1 MPRVGIAALRT
12 GSAAAR
18 VGTAAVDLFT
28 AVPQNCGVLENAQL
42 LITGGAGFIG
52 SRLTE
57 RLAGTNRI
65 VILDTLHR
73 NALQEAGLDRHPN
86 VTLIRG
92 DVRDAAAVKEAMRFA
107 THVVHLAS
115 IAGVDTVMQRPLE
128 TMEVALKGT
137 FNVLEAAADSPGLAR
152 FVDFSTSEVFGSYA
166 FRVKEGDVTSLGAV
180 GEARWTYAVSKLA
193 TEHLCNVMHRAKG
206 LKALTIRPF
215 NIFGPGQVGEGAI
228 HHFIV
233 RALRGEPLVVH
244 NDGDQIRAWCYI
256 DDMVD
261 GLLLALVREAA
272 IGLTFNIGNP
282 RTALTVH
289 NLAHLV
295 KRLTGSSSEVV
306 HAAWPYPDVELR
318 IPDIGRAREVLG
330 FEPRVDL
337 EEGLARTITWY
348 RSALGA

>member
-1 MPRVGIAALRT
+1 ML
-12 GSAAAR
+12 
-18 VGTAAVDLFT
+18 
-28 AVPQNCGVLENAQL
+28 QNAQL

-52 SRLTE
+52 SRLIQ
-57 RLAGTNRI
+57 RLAGENRI
-65 VILDTLHR
+65 VVLDTLHR
-73 NALQEAGLDRHPN
+73 NALAEAGLDDHPN

-92 DVRDAAAVKEAMRFA
+92 DVRDPVAVREAMRGA

-115 IAGVDTVMQRPLE
+115 IAGVDTVMKRPLE
-128 TMEVALKGT
+128 TMEVAIKGT
-137 FNVLEAAADSPGLAR
+137 FNALEAAVEAPGIER

-166 FRVKEGDVTSLGAV
+166 FRAREVDVTSLGAV

-193 TEHLCNVMHRAKG
+193 TEHLCNVMHRARG
-206 LKALTIRPF
+206 LRALTIRPF

-233 RALRGEPLVVH
+233 RALKGEPLVVH
-244 NDGDQIRAWCYI
+244 NDGDQIRAWCYV

-261 GLLLALVREAA
+261 GLLLALVREEA

-295 KRLTGSSSEVV
+295 VRLAGSRSEVV

-337 EEGLARTITWY
+337 EEGLKRTIAWY
-348 RSALGA
+348 RASLGAAGA